1 MPQTPIDFTNLFVRP
16 PGDLLYYLTV
26 IALSQAGFF
35 MALGQ
40 RLRRPNDRVSGRYAI
55 ATIGSV
61 IAWAL
66 LMVGAMF
73 ALFSNQPADAILP
86 PLERVAQVTT
96 IILLA
101 WAFMTADHDRW
112 GRLPNYA
119 VLLLLVIVV
128 IGYVITG
135 ANWAGIYARTDFNL
149 SVYGV
154 AWTFVPAVL
163 TVFGLMLT
171 IVYFRMVVDA
181 PLKLVYFA
189 VLLLG
194 YAGTLI
200 QTAQGNIIGDYS
212 GAIRLAFVAS
222 LLIVPALIYRITVG
236 TLEAELQTPEE
247 SSSLLP
253 LTRVEVAPTPLPG
266 ITAERESA
274 QLLKALGDILE
285 HATPATIPEQIVLA
299 AMDAL
304 KVDIGALLTVKSAS
318 YADITWGRDKV
329 MDRSI
334 TSLSLNLEEQPTLI
348 NAIERRQQRPLYL
361 DRNGD
366 ELHDLYSRLDIEP
379 IGPTYFQ
386 PLVAENEL
394 LAVLVVGL
402 PYSGRELSAS
412 EKELLKGIGIIASR
426 LLALS
431 RAAKD
436 IHAGDIMIEALKQ
449 GTTLSDL
456 DSDRIL
462 EVWQGISAELEAARN
477 QIGQL
482 SGQVTQLKIELDD
495 ERSRV
500 TSALDDTAENQS
512 ISQRIVALNEEHQR
526 LVDERDRLAARL
538 REAET
543 ALLGAVS
550 TDNEAMFKSMI
561 EVLRREKDELLEHR
575 ERLQTQLDEMRAG
588 APMPQIVQDML
599 ERMSQEKARLEL
611 ERDDLSTKLTDI
623 ELQLRALG
631 IEEGA
636 AGVTQL
642 IGQLYEQRAALQ
654 TKNETMKRE
663 REALLTERAQ
673 FEDAITH
680 EKERDKQLD
689 TLQAEVLHL
698 AADREA
704 VTKQRD
710 KLRTDREELIT
721 RQNALREQQ
730 ARMMAELAG
739 YEQELVEVR
748 DDERALREQIQQLSA
763 ERRDLLRERDRLSA
777 RLMGVET
784 ERDQLMARTEGDRE
798 RIQQVGSDGVGS
810 LMGVIDEL
818 SSQRSELERQL
829 HDAQAALSAADERL
843 EALQK
848 RASAS
853 QAQVVYRPDD
863 PELML
868 GMVQELRTPMT
879 SIVGYVDLMLNEL
892 AGILGE
898 MQRKFLQR
906 VSANITRLASM
917 IEDLARI
924 TFLDAGRFT
933 LTPEPVDVISLI
945 EDAITGAS
953 IQLREKGLTVQLEL
967 DDNIAPIRAD
977 RDAISQII
985 GQLLT
990 NAYLASPPGSEMTV
1004 VAQKQANE
1012 RGQQPPE
1019 MIVIS
1024 IGDRGGGIAPE
1035 DQARVFARKYKAENP
1050 LIQGLGD
1057 TGVGLAIAKALVE
1070 AHGGEI
1076 WLESRLGTGST
1087 FSFTLPLETAPE
1099 MEH

>member
-1 MPQTPIDFTNLFVRP
+1 MPQTPIDFTSLFVRP

-26 IALSQAGFF
+26 IALGQAGFF

-61 IAWAL
+61 IAWAM
-66 LMVGAMF
+66 LMIGAMF

-86 PLERVAQVTT
+86 PLERVAQVVT

-101 WAFMTADHDRW
+101 WSFLTADHERW
-112 GRLPNYA
+112 GRVPNFVA
-119 VLLLLVIVV
+119 LLLLAIVV

-135 ANWAGIYARTDFNL
+135 VNWAGIYARTDFNL

-154 AWTFVPAVL
+154 AWTFIPAVL

-171 IVYFRMVVDA
+171 IFYFRVVVDA

-212 GAIRLAFVAS
+212 GAIWLAFVAS
-222 LLIVPALIYRITVG
+222 LMIVPALIYRIIVG
-236 TLEAELQTPEE
+236 TLEAEIEVVVEE
-247 SSSLLP
+247 SSGSLP
-253 LTRVEVAPTPLPG
+253 LTRIEVAPTPLPG
-266 ITAERESA
+266 ITAERELA
-274 QLLKALGDILE
+274 LLLKALGDILE

-299 AMDAL
+299 AMEAL
-304 KVDIGALLTVKSAS
+304 KVDVGALLTIKTAS
-318 YADITWGRDKV
+318 YADISWGRDKV

-334 TSLSLNLEEQPTLI
+334 TSLSLNLDEQPTLI
-348 NAIERRQQRPLYL
+348 NAIERRQQRPLYV

-386 PLVAENEL
+386 PLVADDDL

-402 PYSGRELSAS
+402 PYSGRELSAA

-431 RAAKD
+431 RAAQD
-436 IHAGDIMIEALKQ
+436 ANAGDVMIEALKQ
-449 GTTLSDL
+449 GATLSNL
-456 DSDRIL
+456 GNDRII
-462 EVWQGISAELEAARN
+462 EVWQGISSELEAAHN
-477 QIGQL
+477 QIAQL
-482 SGQVTQLKIELDD
+482 SGQITQLKIELDD

-500 TSALDDTAENQS
+500 TSALDDTAENKS
-512 ISQRIVALNEEHQR
+512 ISQRIVALNEDHQR
-526 LVDERDRLAARL
+526 LLEDRDRLAARL

-543 ALLGAVS
+543 ALVGAVA
-550 TDNEAMFKSMI
+550 TDNEAMFKSI
-561 EVLRREKDELLEHR
+561 VDVLRREKDELLEQR
-575 ERLQTQLDEMRAG
+575 ERLQAQLDEIRAS
-588 APMPQIVQDML
+588 APMPQIVRDML
-599 ERMSQEKARLEL
+599 ERMSQERSRLEL
-611 ERDDLSTKLTDI
+611 ERDELSTKLTDI

-642 IGQLYEQRAALQ
+642 IGQLYEQRASLQ
-654 TKNETMKRE
+654 AKNEMMKRE
-663 REALLTERAQ
+663 REALLAERSQ

-710 KLRTDREELIT
+710 KLRTDREDMIT
-721 RQNALREQQ
+721 RQSTLREQQ
-730 ARMMAELAG
+730 ARLMAEIAG
-739 YEQELVEVR
+739 YEQELLEVR

-763 ERRDLLRERDRLSA
+763 ERRDLLRDRDRLSA
-777 RLMGVET
+777 RLLGIET
-784 ERDQLMARTEGDRE
+784 ERDQLLARTEGDRE
-798 RIQQVGSDGVGS
+798 RLQQLGTDGVGS
-810 LMGVIDEL
+810 LMGVIDDL
-818 SSQRSELERQL
+818 STQRSDLERQL
-829 HDAQAALSAADERL
+829 HETQTALAAADEQL
-843 EALQK
+843 QALQK
-848 RASAS
+848 RSAAN
-853 QAQVVYRPDD
+853 QPQVVLRPDNPD
-863 PELML
+863 LML

-879 SIVGYVDLMLNEL
+879 SIVGYVDLMLNES

-906 VSANITRLASM
+906 VSANITRLAAM
-917 IEDLARI
+917 IEDLAQI

-933 LTPEPVDVISLI
+933 LTPEPVDVIGLI

-953 IQLREKGLTVQLEL
+953 TQLREKGLTVQLDL
-967 DDNIAPIRAD
+967 DDDITPIRAD

-1004 VAQKQANE
+1004 TAHRQASADE
-1012 RGQQPPE
+1012 HSPAK
-1019 MIVIS
+1019 ILIS

-1035 DQARVFARKYKAENP
+1035 DQARVFVRKYKAENP